1 MKEAQL
7 SLPESIGP
15 PQPAHRKWAHFS
27 PEHKAVAIAAV
38 VAGASPIGVAQ
49 EYSTTV
55 VSLYDW
61 LRKAGYY
68 PQRHTVWRKLS

>member
-1 MKEAQL
+1 M
-7 SLPESIGP
+7 SL
-15 PQPAHRKWAHFS
+15 HRRN
-27 PEHKAVAIAAV
+27 PRRDLNERRIVAALEK
-38 VAGASPIGVAQ
+38 AGASPIGVAS

-68 PQRHTVWRKLS
+68 PVRHTRWIKL

>member
-1 MKEAQL
+1 MKEEQL
-7 SLPESIGP
+7 SLPEPIEP
-15 PQPAHRKWAHFS
+15 PQPAHRKWTRFS
-27 PEHKAVAIAAV
+27 PEHKADAIAAV
-38 VAGASPIGVAQ
+38 VAGGSPIGVAQ

-68 PQRHTVWRKLS
+68 PRRYTQWVQL